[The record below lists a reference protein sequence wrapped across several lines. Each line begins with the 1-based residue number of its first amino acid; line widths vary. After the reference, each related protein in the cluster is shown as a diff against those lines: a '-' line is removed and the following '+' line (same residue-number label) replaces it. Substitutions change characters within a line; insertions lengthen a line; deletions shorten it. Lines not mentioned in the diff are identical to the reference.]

1 MKHSYTTSD
10 LHRFTTPCG
19 TAAELAA
26 WVEYFCGISVPRI
39 AVCPGHASPFDYL
52 RLAYFEP
59 TTDLVVW
66 APRGGG
72 KTRLAAAATLLDLIH
87 KPNCSIRILGGSLAQ
102 SLRMWEHLS
111 VDLEQSAGPLM
122 KRHSVSRRVLLSN
135 RSTAAVLPQSQRAVR
150 GLRVQKLRCDEVELF
165 DPQVWEAAQ
174 MVTRSSTD
182 GSIAGAIEAISTFHK
197 QSGLM
202 SRIVDGAMRSNK
214 HVIRWCLLEVLER
227 CPTERECASCPLWD
241 DCRGIAKTR
250 CSGFFKIDDAIAIK
264 QRTSVES
271 WQSEMLCAR
280 PSVKGSVFPSFD
292 PEQHVREQVAQQN
305 AAISLAIDFGFN
317 APFVCLW
324 VLDDGNTVF
333 VIDEYLQ
340 SMRTTEEH
348 IQEIESRS
356 WGKVPRV
363 CCDPAGAGRNDQTA
377 ESNVALLRRSGYKVH
392 TRGSRILD
400 GVEKIRAL
408 LRSGTG
414 AARLFIHPRCVHLIK
429 AMQSYH
435 YPEAGGE
442 LPAKDGEHDHPID
455 ALRYFLIHRGGGSK
469 VRMRY

>member
-1 MKHSYTTSD
+1 MSHSNDKSNCR
-10 LHRFTTPCG
+10 RFTKPCT
-19 TAAELAA
+19 TAAELAL
-26 WVEYFCGISVPRI
+26 WVEYFCGITVPRQP
-39 AVCPGHASPFDYL
+39 VCRGHCAPFDYL

-72 KTRLAAAATLLDLIH
+72 KTRLAAAATLLDLVH
-87 KPNCSIRILGGSLAQ
+87 KPNCAVRILGGSLEQ

-111 VDLEQSAGPLM
+111 IDLEQSAAPLL
-122 KRHSVSRRVLLSN
+122 KRRTISRRVLLAN
-135 RSTAAVLPQSQRAVR
+135 RSSAAVLAQSQRAVR

-174 MVTRSSTD
+174 MVTRSSRD
-182 GSIAGAIEAISTFHK
+182 GTVASAIEAISTFHQ

-202 SRIVDGAMRSNK
+202 SRIVNGAIKSRK
-214 HVIRWCLLEVLER
+214 HLIRWCLLEVLER
-227 CPTERECASCPLWD
+227 CPAERECASCLLWE

-250 CSGFFKIDDAIAIK
+250 CNGFFKIDDAIAIK

-271 WQSEMLCAR
+271 WQSEMLCRR
-280 PSVKGSVFPSFD
+280 PSAKGSVFPSFD
-292 PEQHVREQVAQQN
+292 ATIHVREQVPQREPS
-305 AAISLAIDFGFN
+305 ISLAIDFGFN

-324 VLDDGNTVF
+324 VLDDGDTVF

-340 SMRTTEEH
+340 AMRTTEEH
-348 IQEIESRS
+348 LREIEARS
-356 WGKVPRV
+356 WGKIHRV

-377 ESNVALLRRSGYKVH
+377 ESNVMLLRRSGYKVH

-408 LRSGTG
+408 LRSGAG
-414 AARLFIHPRCVHLIK
+414 ATRLFIHPRCIHLIK

-435 YPEAGGE
+435 YPDAGGE
-442 LPAKDGEHDHPID
+442 LPAKDGEHDHLID
-455 ALRYFLIHRGGGSK
+455 ALRYFIINRGAGSK
-469 VRMRY
+469 VRLRY